1 MSTIPLRRVVRTPT
15 DRPWAYEWVYEP
27 VGTLGATCIGRAR
40 EMRRAGRSLR
50 EVAKRLG
57 VSKSG
62 LQRQLKGIAPNRA
75 SMSAERPS
83 GRQRGYR
90 MDAAAV
96 WLSKHDH
103 GAAAVSGGPRPLR
116 PLQRRWHSQRAGAT
130 QSDVLSPSRGA
141 SIVWIPDKEARA
153 SAPAVCRSC
162 DCLRKLCGR
171 AVPAHARRTAGTAL
185 TWFHMEAGDTSA
197 RWVSS
202 AADVLVRSRTYDHLK
217 LEQIEQREL
226 LPLSPTRA
234 ASMAWGPWH
243 LRLNTPVA
251 PVTVIL
257 ASLPITASPRT
268 VGGAIRSG
276 NRKYRRGLGL
286 VRIERTPTTAM
297 QQVLASI
304 DTRKASI
311 RAASR
316 SGAIRLRAF
325 RGGHDRPPAFFE

>member
-1 MSTIPLRRVVRTPT
+1 
-15 DRPWAYEWVYEP
+15 
-27 VGTLGATCIGRAR
+27 
-40 EMRRAGRSLR
+40 
-50 EVAKRLG
+50 
-57 VSKSG
+57 
-62 LQRQLKGIAPNRA
+62 
-75 SMSAERPS
+75 
-83 GRQRGYR
+83 
-90 MDAAAV
+90 
-96 WLSKHDH
+96 
-103 GAAAVSGGPRPLR
+103 
-116 PLQRRWHSQRAGAT
+116 
-130 QSDVLSPSRGA
+130 
-141 SIVWIPDKEARA
+141 
-153 SAPAVCRSC
+153 
-162 DCLRKLCGR
+162 
-171 AVPAHARRTAGTAL
+171 
-185 TWFHMEAGDTSA
+185 MEAGDTSA